1 MSQYALLKQVQLPK
15 NSSIRI
21 NHHLYYFK
29 IVTALDNLCV
39 TFTCAI
45 KGNKNACF
53 LRFMVMLIYSNIKK
67 KK

>member
-1 MSQYALLKQVQLPK
+1 MSQFVLLKQVQLPK

-21 NHHLYYFK
+21 NNLYCFE
-29 IVTALDNLCV
+29 IVTALDNLYV

-45 KGNKNACF
+45 KGDKLMPA
-53 LRFMVMLIYSNIKK
+53 FMLMLIYSDIKK